1 MAAVSACFFTVTSTK
16 TQSILFCRK
25 PSSFILKYSRVH
37 SFHSSKNLYTR
48 RRSSAHLVRA
58 SLDVGVG
65 VRAESDKLPSD
76 VRKRAM
82 DAVDAL
88 GRRVTVGDLA
98 SKAGLQLTEAQKAL
112 QALATDTNGFLEVN
126 IHLFYRQK
134 VCYLFF
140 FCKINCLVSSI
151 HFSSS
156 HNYTMFMQINNFNC
170 LLLHFQFLQ
179 LFFFLQG

>member
-112 QALATDTNGFLEVN
+112 QALATDTNGFLEIRCARHKQPGEMLDLGRGITSPN
-126 IHLFYRQK
+126 LFPRPLGCCYIHCNQQNS
-134 VCYLFF
+134 VA
-140 FCKINCLVSSI
+140 
-151 HFSSS
+151 
-156 HNYTMFMQINNFNC
+156 
-170 LLLHFQFLQ
+170 
-179 LFFFLQG
+179 